1 MFMQIYPQA
10 LERDGY
16 RCMLSGKLDATVK
29 SDLLRKIEQATI
41 ASRAAD
47 HAEAAAAANPAK
59 SQLAENVAKLAK
71 EATKLNA
78 TAQRASFPKAPTMC
92 VTNAA
97 QFFPRQ
103 IISTLAM
110 TITYH

>member
-1 MFMQIYPQA
+1 
-10 LERDGY
+10 
-16 RCMLSGKLDATVK
+16 MLSGKLDATIK

-59 SQLAENVAKLAK
+59 SQLAENAAKLAK

-78 TAQRASFPKAPTMC
+78 TAQRASFPKAPTMS

-97 QFFPRQ
+97 QFFSKADNIDLGNDKKVPLMFFTAFHY
-103 IISTLAM
+103 ISHPPL
-110 TITYH
+110 IF